1 MALMKSLCS
10 VFLVILILFAPLAGW
25 SDEGVE
31 SAASDN
37 GSGFGLQAAV
47 FRQVRNVNTDFTKNF
62 SSMADYILTPGDIFK
77 LSVTTGIR
85 SDGSISNAQEYTIQL
100 QKDYTLNVPFIG
112 KVNAKGQSLPDLQN
126 YIDTRIRKLIPAQYI
141 NFVLTS
147 PAQFNV
153 FIYGGVNLPGFIV
166 ANPLMTVIDAIGAA
180 SGFKSTGSY
189 RKVLLMRGGDD
200 GEEIT
205 LELDISRFYEKA
217 DFSSN
222 PSLQPGDTIFVP
234 TAEVLTTISGKIVYP
249 GAYELRSGESLKDL
263 IALSGG
269 VVPDAQVSRIEVI
282 RIQQDGEHTRH
293 LVALSEAE
301 SFPIHNND
309 QVVVRSTSENSDMIT
324 IEGAVFGK
332 RVSGE
337 TSITVPTEMVRID
350 IPYYNGISL
359 LAVLDEVGGPT
370 PFAIFED
377 SYIQRK
383 DSGERIAI
391 DTETLWNTRSEE
403 SDVGLNPGDR
413 VYIPMQTL
421 KVFVTGSVEDP
432 AAYDFIRGGVVQD
445 YILYAGGIS
454 DNVGNPNGL
463 FFMDKNGNRKRVKP
477 TDEVPPGT
485 NIFVAKK
492 LIQSSNQA
500 VQNAFIITGWVTSVI
515 AITTTVINFVEY
527 LQAKAQ

>member
-1 MALMKSLCS
+1 
-10 VFLVILILFAPLAGW
+10 
-25 SDEGVE
+25 
-31 SAASDN
+31 
-37 GSGFGLQAAV
+37 
-47 FRQVRNVNTDFTKNF
+47 
-62 SSMADYILTPGDIFK
+62 
-77 LSVTTGIR
+77 
-85 SDGSISNAQEYTIQL
+85 
-100 QKDYTLNVPFIG
+100 
-112 KVNAKGQSLPDLQN
+112 
-126 YIDTRIRKLIPAQYI
+126 
-141 NFVLTS
+141 
-147 PAQFNV
+147 
-153 FIYGGVNLPGFIV
+153 
-166 ANPLMTVIDAIGAA
+166 
-180 SGFKSTGSY
+180 
-189 RKVLLMRGGDD
+189 
-200 GEEIT
+200 
-205 LELDISRFYEKA
+205 
-217 DFSSN
+217 
-222 PSLQPGDTIFVP
+222 
-234 TAEVLTTISGKIVYP
+234 
-249 GAYELRSGESLKDL
+249 
-263 IALSGG
+263 
-269 VVPDAQVSRIEVI
+269 
-282 RIQQDGEHTRH
+282 
-293 LVALSEAE
+293 
-301 SFPIHNND
+301 
-309 QVVVRSTSENSDMIT
+309 MIT

-377 SYIQRK
+377 AYIQRK

-403 SDVGLNPGDR
+403 LDVGLNPGDR

-463 FFMDKNGNRKRVKP
+463 FFMDKKGNRKRVKP